1 MLYDAKELNCN
12 KRHTVIENHVY
23 IYNSIT
29 GIQTRICD
37 KV

>member
-12 KRHTVIENHVY
+12 KRDTVIKNHVY
-23 IYNSIT
+23 IYSSIT
-29 GIQTRICD
+29 GVQTRICD

>member
-1 MLYDAKELNCN
+1 MLYGAKELNCN
-12 KRHTVIENHVY
+12 KAHKIIKNHVY